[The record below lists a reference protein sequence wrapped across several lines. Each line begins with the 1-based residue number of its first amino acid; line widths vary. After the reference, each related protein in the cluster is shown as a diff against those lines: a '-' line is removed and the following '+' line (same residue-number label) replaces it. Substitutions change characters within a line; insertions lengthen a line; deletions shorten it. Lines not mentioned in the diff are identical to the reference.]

1 MTTTLITGANK
12 GLGFETARRLIA
24 AGHTVYAGSRD
35 AERGHRAAGRLG
47 ARMVL
52 IDVTADASVAGA
64 AKTIE
69 ADGGLD
75 VLVNN
80 AGIEMRTEG
89 NVVPGAAEITARLMR
104 SLFETNVFG
113 VVRVTHAFLPLL
125 RRSAAPVVVNVSS
138 GLASMTR
145 LTTPGTP
152 AYAYP
157 GVAYPA
163 SKAAVN
169 MITVQYAKAFPDM
182 RINAVEPGY
191 TATDLNGNMGT
202 QTVEEGAEIIVRM
215 AQVGPDGPT
224 GGYVGAPGPLPWEE
238 GRKPAPSV
246 RVTPAPR
253 GAAGGGHAVPGAP
266 AVARQSRGCRR
277 RPGSTICE
285 PWTISTSVAHCRCGK
300 GPAHRVRPRRGS
312 SYSNTAGFTCG
323 TCTGS
328 SRSGAEAHGQMAVG
342 AQPAGRT
349 EPSHQSGSCRS

>member
-24 AGHTVYAGSRD
+24 AGHIVYVGSRD
-35 AERGHRAAGRLG
+35 AERGRRAAGQLG
-47 ARMVL
+47 GRMVL
-52 IDVTADASVAGA
+52 IDVTDDASVAAA

-80 AGIEMRTEG
+80 AGIEVRTDG
-89 NVVPGAAEITARLMR
+89 NRVAGAAEVTAGMMR

-138 GLASMTR
+138 GLASMARVTA
-145 LTTPGTP
+145 PDTP

-169 MITVQYAKAFPDM
+169 MITVQYAKAFPGM

-215 AQVGPDGPT
+215 AQVRPDGPT
-224 GGYVGAPGPLPWEE
+224 GSYVGADGPLPW
-238 GRKPAPSV
+238 
-246 RVTPAPR
+246 
-253 GAAGGGHAVPGAP
+253 
-266 AVARQSRGCRR
+266 
-277 RPGSTICE
+277 
-285 PWTISTSVAHCRCGK
+285 
-300 GPAHRVRPRRGS
+300 
-312 SYSNTAGFTCG
+312 
-323 TCTGS
+323 
-328 SRSGAEAHGQMAVG
+328 
-342 AQPAGRT
+342 
-349 EPSHQSGSCRS
+349 